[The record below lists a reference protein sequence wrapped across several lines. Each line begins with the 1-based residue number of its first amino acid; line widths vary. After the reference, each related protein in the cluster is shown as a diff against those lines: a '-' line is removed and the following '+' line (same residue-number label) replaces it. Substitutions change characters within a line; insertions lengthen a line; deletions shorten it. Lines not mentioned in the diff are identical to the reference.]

1 MSSTGPLNE
10 LGEFLKKRRAALSPN
25 AVGLPDSDRPRRV
38 PGLRREE
45 VAQLASISTDYYTRV
60 EQGRMQAS
68 TPVLETLARVLM
80 LDDDERGYLFQLAGK
95 ATPRTRRRGRQK
107 VQPQLQ
113 RVLDD
118 LTATPALVQ
127 GRRGDILAWNA
138 LAAAL
143 VTDFSRLPEKH
154 RNYPRII
161 FVDPAMRSLYAD
173 WEGSAR
179 IAVAQL
185 RMEAAKYPEDPRLIE
200 LVGELSMRDKQFA
213 QWWGDH
219 RVAARTIGTKT
230 LQHPTVGELV
240 LEWDTLTANT
250 DPDQHLT
257 VWTAPSGS
265 PTHDRL
271 RILGS
276 WAADQNLPASSAL
289 G

>member
-1 MSSTGPLNE
+1 MPSNVHLNE
-10 LGEFLKKRRAALSPN
+10 LGEFLKKRRSQLSPR
-25 AVGLPDSDRPRRV
+25 AVGLPEIGGPRRV
-38 PGLRREE
+38 RGLRREE
-45 VAQLASISTDYYTRV
+45 VAQLASISTDYYIRL

-68 TPVLETLARVLM
+68 AQVLDVLARVLH
-80 LDDDERGYLFQLAGK
+80 LDDDERGYLFQLTGK
-95 ATPRTRRRGRQK
+95 TTPRPRGRGRQK

-118 LTATPALVQ
+118 LTATPAIVQ

-154 RNYPRII
+154 RNYPRIQ
-161 FVDPAMRSLYAD
+161 FTDPAMRSLYAD
-173 WEGSAR
+173 WESSAQ

-200 LVGELSMRDKQFA
+200 LVGELSMRDAQFA

-219 RVAARTIGTKT
+219 KVAKRTVGTKT
-230 LQHPTVGELV
+230 LDHPVVGELV
-240 LEWDTLTANT
+240 LDWDTLTANT

-257 VWTAPSGS
+257 VWTAPPDSA
-265 PTHDRL
+265 THDRL
-271 RILGS
+271 RILAS
-276 WAADQNLPASSAL
+276 WAADQNLSASAPL
-289 G
+289 T